1 MERTHDA
8 PAVPPDHPDREL
20 ARGRRVNT
28 SVAVLGAGG
37 IMGLP
42 MARNLARA
50 GFEVRAWNRSRDKAE
65 QLSSDGVRVAAT
77 PAEAAGGAG
86 IVLTMLS
93 DTDAVIGAMSGENG
107 ALAAM
112 TDPAIWLQMSTI
124 GEEGTERC
132 ARLAQ
137 EHGIGFVDAPVLG
150 TKGPAEQGT
159 LVVMASGPEALR
171 PLAQPVFGIVGG
183 RTMWVGAAG
192 AATALKL
199 VVNSWVL
206 SVVEAGAEAIA
217 LAEGLGLDPAL
228 LFEALDG
235 GPLDVPYLRAK
246 GRAMIERS
254 FEPSFRLALAAKDAG
269 LVEQAATRRG
279 LDLPLHRVIRE
290 RMAQGVEQHGD
301 KDMSA
306 TYLTSSPRA
315 PAP

>member
-1 MERTHDA
+1 MA
-8 PAVPPDHPDREL
+8 A
-20 ARGRRVNT
+20 NT

-50 GFEVRAWNRSRDKAE
+50 GFDVRAWNRSRDKAE
-65 QLSSDGVRVAAT
+65 PLSGDGVRVTAA
-77 PAEAAGGAG
+77 PAEASDGAD

-93 DTDAVIGAMSGENG
+93 DADAVIGAMSGENG
-107 ALAAM
+107 ALATMAG
-112 TDPAIWLQMSTI
+112 PAVWLQMSTI

-137 EHGIGFVDAPVLG
+137 EHGIGFLDAPVLG

-171 PLAQPVFGIVGG
+171 SLVQRVLDVVGG
-183 RTMWVGAAG
+183 RTMWVGEAG
-192 AATALKL
+192 AGTALKL

-235 GPLDVPYLRAK
+235 GPLDVAYLRTK
-246 GRAMIERS
+246 GRAMVERS
-254 FEPSFRLALAAKDAG
+254 FEPSFRLSLAAKDAG
-269 LVEQAATRRG
+269 LVEQAAARRG

-290 RMAQGVEQHGD
+290 RMAQGAEQHGD

-306 TYLTSSPRA
+306 TYLTSTPRV